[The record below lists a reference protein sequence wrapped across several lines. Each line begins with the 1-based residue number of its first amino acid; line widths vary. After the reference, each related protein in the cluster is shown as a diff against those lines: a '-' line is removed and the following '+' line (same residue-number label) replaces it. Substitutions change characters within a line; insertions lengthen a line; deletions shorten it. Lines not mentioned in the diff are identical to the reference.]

1 MHNTDICTLTRD
13 AINGKISDLDE
24 KIQILMS
31 SIDNK
36 YNIEL
41 KTHKRLIEETTHNMY
56 DVLKEQQKDID
67 RLVGKIDNIE
77 TEYVHVTDLKEKI
90 SHVYKD
96 ISNIENSIK
105 DIHIMDKNIDMSKSD
120 IDNISKY
127 LNDLKDDL
135 SSLESKLNKLSGI
148 INNDMRMI
156 PAMSKMYDKIIK
168 YKYIII
174 GVIVSLIILTH
185 GMIDP
190 KSITTI
196 LHFIG
201 L

>member
-1 MHNTDICTLTRD
+1 MHNTDICNLTRNS
-13 AINGKISDLDE
+13 INEKISDLDE
-24 KIQILMS
+24 KIQILLS

-77 TEYVHVTDLKEKI
+77 NEYVHVTDLKEKI
-90 SHVYKD
+90 LHVYKD

-105 DIHIMDKNIDMSKSD
+105 NIHDMDKNIDMSKSD

-127 LNDLKDDL
+127 LNELKDDL
-135 SSLESKLNKLSGI
+135 SSLELKLDKLSGI
-148 INNDMRMI
+148 INNDMKMI
-156 PAMSKMYDKIIK
+156 PAMSKMYNKIIK

-174 GVIVSLIILTH
+174 GILITLIILTN
-185 GMIDP
+185 GMINP